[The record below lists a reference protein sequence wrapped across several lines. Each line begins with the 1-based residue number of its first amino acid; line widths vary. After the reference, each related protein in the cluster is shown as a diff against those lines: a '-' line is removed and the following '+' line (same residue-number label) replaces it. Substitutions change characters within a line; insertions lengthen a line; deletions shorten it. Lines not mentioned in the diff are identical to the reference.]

1 MATTVTLNQQLN
13 AQKIE
18 LKRKA
23 FSSSIAMT
31 MLMVSFSM
39 VFATLM
45 LGYFSYRFTS
55 DVWPPMGMQRV
66 DLGIPTT
73 STVLILLSSLTY
85 FMAEGSFVQNNA
97 KKFNLFYGATVMLG
111 VVFMAVQSWLWF
123 SLKKNGLFVNS
134 GIFASMIYGFTWIH
148 AAHVVGGI
156 AALATLIPTLT
167 GKRTADS
174 SSLWVKNVGIYWHFL
189 GIIWVIM
196 YFSLFVF

>member
-1 MATTVTLNQQLN
+1 MATATTLNE
-13 AQKIE
+13 QKIE
-18 LKRKA
+18 LRRKA

-31 MLMVSFSM
+31 MIMVSFSM

-66 DLGIPTT
+66 DLGIPTA
-73 STVLILLSSLTY
+73 STVLILLSSMTY
-85 FMAEGSFVQNNA
+85 FLAEGSFVQNNL
-97 KKFNLFYGATVMLG
+97 KKFNLFYLVTVLLG
-111 VVFMAVQSWLWF
+111 VVFMAIQSWLWF
-123 SLKKNGLFVNS
+123 SLKKNGLFVES

-156 AALATLIPTLT
+156 LALACLVPTVT
-167 GKRTADS
+167 GKRDTNS

-189 GIIWVIM
+189 GIVWVIM

>member
-1 MATTVTLNQQLN
+1 MTATTTLNE
-13 AQKIE
+13 QKIE

-31 MLMVSFSM
+31 MVMVSFTM

-66 DLGIPTT
+66 DLGIPTA
-73 STVLILLSSLTY
+73 STVLILLSSMTY
-85 FMAEGSFVQNNA
+85 FLAEGSFFENNL
-97 KKFNLFYGATVMLG
+97 KKFNLFYLATVVLG
-111 VVFMAVQSWLWF
+111 VVFMAIQSWLWF
-123 SLKKNGLFVNS
+123 SLKKNGLFVES

-156 AALATLIPTLT
+156 LALACLIPTLT
-167 GKRTADS
+167 KKRDVDS

-189 GIIWVIM
+189 GIVWVIM